1 MTFNRQNTGDSFC
14 KLQKSFA
21 MYIHLLSRYLG
32 VTSEDSVNGCAAGL
46 FKMSWVEFFFF
57 KSVFISIYLNIFR
70 RYYYKILYIV
80 NNVSNNFFERL
91 KKSKSRVT

>member
-46 FKMSWVEFFFF
+46 FKMSWVEFFFL
-57 KSVFISIYLNIFR
+57 KVFLFLYTWISSGDIIIK
-70 RYYYKILYIV
+70 YYI
-80 NNVSNNFFERL
+80 
-91 KKSKSRVT
+91 